1 MVTRS
6 SGVAANFLCDNV
18 KYMLGIDQNGTNAR
32 VQECFQAAKEKH
44 LALLKNVDE
53 PMANAICNFFNLWDP
68 ETAYDNACVRENQMN

>member
-18 KYMLGIDQNGTNAR
+18 KYMLGIDQNGTNAKGAG
-32 VQECFQAAKEKH
+32 VFSGSEGKH

-53 PMANAICNFFNLWDP
+53 PMANAICNF
-68 ETAYDNACVRENQMN
+68 